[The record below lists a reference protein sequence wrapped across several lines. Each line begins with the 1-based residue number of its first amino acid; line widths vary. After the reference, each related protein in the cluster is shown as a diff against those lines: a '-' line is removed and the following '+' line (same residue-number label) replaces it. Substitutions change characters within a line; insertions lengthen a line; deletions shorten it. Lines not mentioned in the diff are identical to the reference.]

1 VLERARPF
9 IGLRPRLADRGED
22 AVTRSSRFLAAL
34 FAALLLA
41 SLTMPTA
48 FAATRAGTPT
58 PEPDPSRQLSTL
70 QQQLRQQQATINSLA
85 DREESEQASV
95 EALASR
101 VAGDRQ
107 QEAALNQQLDRVARI
122 EYERPALTL
131 VTVLNARNLGQLLS
145 GMAQARVIAEQQQH
159 LLASATALKA
169 SDERDQTAAQA
180 QLEEISKQQA
190 QATAIAANTLVEI
203 STLQTQQQ
211 AAQQQAAQQPAT
223 QQKPAQQKP
232 AQQQAAAPSQPAV
245 SRQPAAPSVTA
256 AASITLRPGPSNPNR
271 FSPGYCTW
279 YVAQIY
285 SIPWL
290 GNANQWP
297 AAAAADGQAEGQ
309 TPVVGAIMESADSAF
324 GHVSVVISVTDNN
337 DWTVTEMNYAGG
349 LGVTDTRHV
358 SRATSNLVTFIY

>member
-1 VLERARPF
+1 MFARTGPL
-9 IGLRPRLADRGED
+9 IELRPRLAARREV
-22 AVTRSSRFLAAL
+22 AAIRSLRLLAAL
-34 FAALLLA
+34 FAALLLG

-58 PEPDPSRQLSTL
+58 PGPDPSGQLSTL

-85 DREESEQASV
+85 DQEESEQASV

-101 VAGDRQ
+101 VADDRQ
-107 QEAALNQQLDRVARI
+107 QETALNQQLDRVARI

-180 QLEEISKQQA
+180 QLQKISSQQA

-211 AAQQQAAQQPAT
+211 AAQQQAAQQQAT
-223 QQKPAQQKP
+223 QQKPAQQH
-232 AQQQAAAPSQPAV
+232 AAAPSQPAV
-245 SRQPAAPSVTA
+245 SRQSTTPSVTA

-324 GHVSVVISVTDNN
+324 GHVSVVTSVTDDNH
-337 DWTVTEMNYAGG
+337 WTVTEMNYAGG
-349 LGVTDTRHV
+349 VGVTDTRHV
-358 SRATSNLVTFIY
+358 TRATSNLVTFIY

>member
-1 VLERARPF
+1 MLARTGPL
-9 IGLRPRLADRGED
+9 IELRPRLAARREV
-22 AVTRSSRFLAAL
+22 AAIRSLRLLAAL
-34 FAALLLA
+34 FAALLLG
-41 SLTMPTA
+41 SLSMPTA

-58 PEPDPSRQLSTL
+58 PGPDPSGQLSTL

-85 DREESEQASV
+85 DQEESEQASV

-101 VAGDRQ
+101 VADDRE
-107 QEAALNQQLDRVARI
+107 QETALSQQLDRVARI

-180 QLEEISKQQA
+180 QLQKISSQQA

-203 STLQTQQQ
+203 STLQTQQ
-211 AAQQQAAQQPAT
+211 AAQQQAAQQQQAT
-223 QQKPAQQKP
+223 QQKPAQQH
-232 AQQQAAAPSQPAV
+232 AAAPSQPAV
-245 SRQPAAPSVTA
+245 SRQPTTPSVTA

-324 GHVSVVISVTDNN
+324 GHVSVVTSVTDDN

-349 LGVTDTRHV
+349 VGVTDTRHV
-358 SRATSNLVTFIY
+358 TRATSNLVTFIY